1 MSIELA
7 KPYVL
12 VLAGRNGQARRPSCS
27 DRAGQ
32 AMVELP
38 TKNRAVFAAAAAAAA
53 EKQAAAQT
61 KKNTDKF
68 AKKDANFA
76 KEERKNIANEK
87 KAASAALQKEEKKA
101 AAASKKE
108 GKKAAAFVEKESKKL
123 PKVGKVAHSPKQM

>member
-1 MSIELA
+1 M
-7 KPYVL
+7 L

-53 EKQAAAQT
+53 AEKQAAAQT
-61 KKNTDKF
+61 KKNTDRF
-68 AKKDANFA
+68 AKKDA
-76 KEERKNIANEK
+76 KIERKNIANEK

-101 AAASKKE
+101 AAAKKKE